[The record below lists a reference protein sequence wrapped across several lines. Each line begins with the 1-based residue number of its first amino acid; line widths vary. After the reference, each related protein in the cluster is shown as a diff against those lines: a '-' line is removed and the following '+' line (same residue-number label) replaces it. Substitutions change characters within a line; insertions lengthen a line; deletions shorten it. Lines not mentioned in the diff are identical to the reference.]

1 MDKEQK
7 LQLKKIVK
15 NPAVSWIFGVSGKL
29 KLGVLLLVLLNSA
42 ISISAVAFALVLREA
57 IDGAVSGNKMVF
69 LKFVII
75 LGLIMVGQIAARG
88 VIRFL
93 DEYVR
98 SGMENVIKTR
108 LYETILSRKY
118 SAITAFHTGELLN
131 RITNDAVVVA
141 DGFVQIIPG
150 IIAMLVK
157 LAGAAA
163 VLFVLDYRFS
173 VIFFAGGGLVLIFT
187 TLFRRVMKKLHK
199 DVQAADG
206 VLRSYLSEN
215 LGSLMV
221 LKTFGAERKSID
233 TSKQYMDKHRFMRMK
248 RNKFSNI
255 CNVGFGLVMN
265 GGYIF
270 GLCWCSF
277 GILHGSIT
285 YGTLSAV
292 LQLVDQLWA
301 PLANMTGY
309 LPKFYGMLSSAERC
323 MELETLEE
331 EHVESQFSRDYCR
344 ELYKDMT
351 SIECKNITFR
361 YEDDIILENADISI
375 GKGELITIMGN
386 SGAGKSTL
394 LKLLLAI
401 YEPEKGTLEIKTEKE
416 SYALTEKYR
425 KMFAYV
431 PQGNFLMSGNV
442 TSAIASLDDTSADV
456 DMDKVKAVAHIACAD
471 TFVEK
476 LEHGYD
482 TLIGE
487 RGMGIS
493 EGQAQRLAIARALY
507 TDAPVLLLDEAT
519 SALDEQIEK
528 KVLKNIRELTDKTV
542 IIVSHR
548 KAVLEVCDRC
558 VVLEDKHFEYWRVS
572 YRASC
577 KCCGWQAGA

>member
-15 NPAVSWIFGVSGKL
+15 NPAMSWIFGVSGKL

-75 LGLIMVGQIAARG
+75 LGLIMLGQIAARG

-173 VIFFAGGGLVLIFT
+173 IIFFAGGGLVLIFT

-351 SIECKNITFR
+351 AIECKNITFR

-442 TSAIASLDDTSADV
+442 TSAIASLDDTNADV

-528 KVLKNIRELTDKTV
+528 KVLKNIMELTDKTV

-558 VVLEDKHFEYWRVS
+558 VVLEDKHFE
-572 YRASC
+572 
-577 KCCGWQAGA
+577 

>member
-1 MDKEQK
+1 M
-7 LQLKKIVK
+7 
-15 NPAVSWIFGVSGKL
+15 
-29 KLGVLLLVLLNSA
+29 
-42 ISISAVAFALVLREA
+42 AFALVLREA

-75 LGLIMVGQIAARG
+75 LGLIMLGQIAARG

-173 VIFFAGGGLVLIFT
+173 IIFFAGGGLVLIFT

-248 RNKFSNI
+248 RNRFSNI

-351 SIECKNITFR
+351 AIECKNITFR

-416 SYALTEKYR
+416 SYALTERYR

-558 VVLEDKHFEYWRVS
+558 VVLEDKHFE
-572 YRASC
+572 
-577 KCCGWQAGA
+577 

>member
-15 NPAVSWIFGVSGKL
+15 NPAMSWIFGVSGKL
-29 KLGVLLLVLLNSA
+29 KVGVLLLVLLNSA

-118 SAITAFHTGELLN
+118 SAITAYHTGELLN

-248 RNKFSNI
+248 RNRFSNI

-351 SIECKNITFR
+351 AIECKNITFR

-416 SYALTEKYR
+416 SYALTERYR

-442 TSAIASLDDTSADV
+442 TSAIVSLDDTSADV

-558 VVLEDKHFEYWRVS
+558 VVLEDKHFE
-572 YRASC
+572 
-577 KCCGWQAGA
+577 

>member
-15 NPAVSWIFGVSGKL
+15 NSAMSWIFGVSGKL

-118 SAITAFHTGELLN
+118 SAITAYHTGELLN

-233 TSKQYMDKHRFMRMK
+233 TSKHYMDKHRFMRMK
-248 RNKFSNI
+248 RNRFSNI

-351 SIECKNITFR
+351 AIECKNITFR

-558 VVLEDKHFEYWRVS
+558 VVLEDKHFE
-572 YRASC
+572 
-577 KCCGWQAGA
+577 

>member
-15 NPAVSWIFGVSGKL
+15 NPAMSWIFGVSGKL

-42 ISISAVAFALVLREA
+42 ISISAVVFALVLREA

-75 LGLIMVGQIAARG
+75 LGLIMLGQIAARG

-118 SAITAFHTGELLN
+118 SAITAYHTGELLN

-351 SIECKNITFR
+351 AIECKNITFR
-361 YEDDIILENADISI
+361 YEDDIILENADIYI

-401 YEPEKGTLEIKTEKE
+401 YGPEKGTLEIKTEKE

-476 LEHGYD
+476 LEQGYD

-558 VVLEDKHFEYWRVS
+558 VVLEDKHFE
-572 YRASC
+572 
-577 KCCGWQAGA
+577 

>member
-15 NPAVSWIFGVSGKL
+15 NPAMSWIFGVSGKL

-248 RNKFSNI
+248 RNRFSNI

-351 SIECKNITFR
+351 AIECKNITFR

-416 SYALTEKYR
+416 SYALTERYR

-558 VVLEDKHFEYWRVS
+558 VVLEDKHFE
-572 YRASC
+572 
-577 KCCGWQAGA
+577 

>member
-15 NPAVSWIFGVSGKL
+15 NPAMSWIFGVSGKL

-75 LGLIMVGQIAARG
+75 LGLIMLGQIAARG

-98 SGMENVIKTR
+98 SSMENVIKTR

-118 SAITAFHTGELLN
+118 SVITAFHTGELLN

-351 SIECKNITFR
+351 AIECKNITFR

-558 VVLEDKHFEYWRVS
+558 VVLEDKHFE
-572 YRASC
+572 
-577 KCCGWQAGA
+577 

>member
-7 LQLKKIVK
+7 LQLNKIVK
-15 NPAVSWIFGVSGKL
+15 NPAMSWIFGVSGKL
-29 KLGVLLLVLLNSA
+29 KVGVLLLVLLNSA

-118 SAITAFHTGELLN
+118 SAITAYHTGELLN

-248 RNKFSNI
+248 RNRFSNI

-351 SIECKNITFR
+351 AIECKNITFR

-416 SYALTEKYR
+416 SYALTERYR

-558 VVLEDKHFEYWRVS
+558 VVLEDKHFE
-572 YRASC
+572 
-577 KCCGWQAGA
+577 

>member
-15 NPAVSWIFGVSGKL
+15 NPAMSWIFGVSGKL

-157 LAGAAA
+157 LVGAAA

-173 VIFFAGGGLVLIFT
+173 VIFFVGGGLVLIFT

-248 RNKFSNI
+248 RNRFSNI

-351 SIECKNITFR
+351 AIECKNITFR

-401 YEPEKGTLEIKTEKE
+401 YEPEKGTLEIKTDKE
-416 SYALTEKYR
+416 SYALTERYR

-442 TSAIASLDDTSADV
+442 TSAIASLDDTNADV

-558 VVLEDKHFEYWRVS
+558 VVLEDKHFE
-572 YRASC
+572 
-577 KCCGWQAGA
+577 

>member
-15 NPAVSWIFGVSGKL
+15 NPAMSWIFGVSGKL

-75 LGLIMVGQIAARG
+75 LGLIMLGQIAARG

-118 SAITAFHTGELLN
+118 SAITAYHTGELLN

-277 GILHGSIT
+277 GILQGSIT

-351 SIECKNITFR
+351 AIECKNITFR

-558 VVLEDKHFEYWRVS
+558 VVLEDKHFE
-572 YRASC
+572 
-577 KCCGWQAGA
+577 

>member
-15 NPAVSWIFGVSGKL
+15 NPAMSLNFVVSGKL

-118 SAITAFHTGELLN
+118 SAITAYHTGELLN

-233 TSKQYMDKHRFMRMK
+233 TSKHYMDKHRFMRMK
-248 RNKFSNI
+248 RNRFSNI

-351 SIECKNITFR
+351 AIECKNITFR

-558 VVLEDKHFEYWRVS
+558 VVLEDKHFE
-572 YRASC
+572 
-577 KCCGWQAGA
+577 

>member
-15 NPAVSWIFGVSGKL
+15 NPAMSWIFGVSGKL

-173 VIFFAGGGLVLIFT
+173 IIFFAGGGLVLIFT

-248 RNKFSNI
+248 RNRFSNI

-351 SIECKNITFR
+351 AIECKNITFR

-416 SYALTEKYR
+416 SYALTERYR

-558 VVLEDKHFEYWRVS
+558 VVLEDKHFE
-572 YRASC
+572 
-577 KCCGWQAGA
+577 

>member
-15 NPAVSWIFGVSGKL
+15 NPAMSWIFGVSGKL

-118 SAITAFHTGELLN
+118 SAITAYHTGELLN

-351 SIECKNITFR
+351 AIECKNITFR
-361 YEDDIILENADISI
+361 YEDDIILENADIYI

-558 VVLEDKHFEYWRVS
+558 VVLEDKHFE
-572 YRASC
+572 
-577 KCCGWQAGA
+577 

>member
-15 NPAVSWIFGVSGKL
+15 NPAMSWIFGVSGKL

-75 LGLIMVGQIAARG
+75 LGLIMLGQIAARG

-157 LAGAAA
+157 LVGAAA

-173 VIFFAGGGLVLIFT
+173 VIFFAGGGLVLVFT

-248 RNKFSNI
+248 RNRFSNI

-331 EHVESQFSRDYCR
+331 EHVERQFSRDYCR

-442 TSAIASLDDTSADV
+442 TSAIASLDDTNADV
-456 DMDKVKAVAHIACAD
+456 DMDKVRAVAHIACAD

-558 VVLEDKHFEYWRVS
+558 VVLEDKHFE
-572 YRASC
+572 
-577 KCCGWQAGA
+577 

>member
-15 NPAVSWIFGVSGKL
+15 NPAMSWIFGVSGKL
-29 KLGVLLLVLLNSA
+29 KVGVLLLVLLNSA

-118 SAITAFHTGELLN
+118 SAITAYHTGELLN

-248 RNKFSNI
+248 RNRFSNI

-292 LQLVDQLWA
+292 LQIVDQLWA

-351 SIECKNITFR
+351 AIECKNITFR

-416 SYALTEKYR
+416 SYALTERYR

-558 VVLEDKHFEYWRVS
+558 VVLEDKHFE
-572 YRASC
+572 
-577 KCCGWQAGA
+577 

>member
-15 NPAVSWIFGVSGKL
+15 NPAMSWIFGVSGKL

-75 LGLIMVGQIAARG
+75 LGLIMLGQIAARG

-173 VIFFAGGGLVLIFT
+173 IIFFAGGGLVLIFT

-233 TSKQYMDKHRFMRMK
+233 TSKQYMDKHRFMRLK
-248 RNKFSNI
+248 RNRFSNI

-351 SIECKNITFR
+351 AIECKNITFR

-416 SYALTEKYR
+416 SYALTERYR

-558 VVLEDKHFEYWRVS
+558 VVLEDKHFE
-572 YRASC
+572 
-577 KCCGWQAGA
+577 

>member
-7 LQLKKIVK
+7 LQLNKIVK
-15 NPAVSWIFGVSGKL
+15 NPAMSWIFGVSGKL

-75 LGLIMVGQIAARG
+75 LGLIMLGQIAARG

-248 RNKFSNI
+248 RNRFSNI

-351 SIECKNITFR
+351 AIECKNITFR

-528 KVLKNIRELTDKTV
+528 NVLKNIRELTDKTV

-558 VVLEDKHFEYWRVS
+558 VVLEDKHFE
-572 YRASC
+572 
-577 KCCGWQAGA
+577 

>member
-7 LQLKKIVK
+7 LQLNKIVK
-15 NPAVSWIFGVSGKL
+15 NPAMSWIFGVSGKL

-75 LGLIMVGQIAARG
+75 LGLIMLGQIAARG

-173 VIFFAGGGLVLIFT
+173 IIFFAGGGLVLIFT

-248 RNKFSNI
+248 RNRFSNI

-351 SIECKNITFR
+351 AIECKNITFR

-416 SYALTEKYR
+416 SYALTERYR

-558 VVLEDKHFEYWRVS
+558 VVLEDKHFE
-572 YRASC
+572 
-577 KCCGWQAGA
+577 

>member
-15 NPAVSWIFGVSGKL
+15 NPAMSWIFGVSGKL

-248 RNKFSNI
+248 RNRFSNI

-351 SIECKNITFR
+351 AIECKNITFR

-401 YEPEKGTLEIKTEKE
+401 YEPEKGTLEIKTDRE

-558 VVLEDKHFEYWRVS
+558 VVLEDKHFE
-572 YRASC
+572 
-577 KCCGWQAGA
+577 

>member
-1 MDKEQK
+1 MDKDNK
-7 LQLKKIVK
+7 PQLKMMFK
-15 NPAVSWIFGVSGKL
+15 NPALSWIFGVSGRL
-29 KLGVLLLVLLNSA
+29 KFGMFFLVLLNSA
-42 ISISAVAFALVLREA
+42 ISLSAVAFALVLREA
-57 IDGAVSGNKMVF
+57 IDGAVAGRKIEF
-69 LKFVII
+69 LKWAGV
-75 LGLIMVGQIAARG
+75 LALIMLAQVAARA

-93 DEYVR
+93 EEYVR

-118 SAITAFHTGELLN
+118 SSITAFHTGELLN

-157 LAGAAA
+157 LIGAAV

-173 VIFFAGGGLVLIFT
+173 VIFFAGGALVLVFT

-221 LKTFGAERKSID
+221 LKTFGAEKKSIAA
-233 TSKQYMDKHRFMRMK
+233 SKQYMDIHKSMRMK

-255 CNVGFGLVMN
+255 CNIGFGLVMN

-277 GILHGSIT
+277 GILYGRIT

-292 LQLVDQLWA
+292 LQLVDQLWT

-309 LPKFYGMLSSAERC
+309 LPKFYAMLSSAERC
-323 MELETLEE
+323 MELEALEE
-331 EHVESQFSRDYCR
+331 EHVENQYDREFCR
-344 ELYKDMT
+344 KMYDDM
-351 SIECKNITFR
+351 SAIECRNITFR
-361 YEDDIILENADISI
+361 YEDDVVLENADLSVK
-375 GKGELITIMGN
+375 KGELVTIMGN

-394 LKLLLAI
+394 LKLLLSI
-401 YEPEKGTLEIKTEKE
+401 YEPEKGSLEFVTGHGRIAVTEE
-416 SYALTEKYR
+416 YR

-442 TSAIASLDDTSADV
+442 TDAIASLDDTAAAV
-456 DMDKVKAVAHIACAD
+456 DMDKVKRAAHIACAD
-471 TFVEK
+471 TFIQE

-507 TDAPVLLLDEAT
+507 TDSPVLLLDEAT
-519 SALDEQIEK
+519 SALDERSEK
-528 KVLKNIRELTDKTV
+528 RVLKNIRELTDKTV
-542 IIVSHR
+542 IVVSHR
-548 KAVLEVCDRC
+548 KAVLDVCDRC
-558 VVLEDKHFEYWRVS
+558 VVLEDKHFE
-572 YRASC
+572 
-577 KCCGWQAGA
+577 

>member
-7 LQLKKIVK
+7 LQLNKIVK
-15 NPAVSWIFGVSGKL
+15 NPAMSWIFGVSGKL

-75 LGLIMVGQIAARG
+75 LGLIMLGQIAARG

-173 VIFFAGGGLVLIFT
+173 IIFFAGGGLVLIFT

-248 RNKFSNI
+248 RNRFSNI

-265 GGYIF
+265 GGYI
-270 GLCWCSF
+270 F

-351 SIECKNITFR
+351 AIECKNITFR

-528 KVLKNIRELTDKTV
+528 NVLKNIRELTDKTV

-558 VVLEDKHFEYWRVS
+558 VVLEDKHFE
-572 YRASC
+572 
-577 KCCGWQAGA
+577 

>member
-7 LQLKKIVK
+7 LQLNKIVK
-15 NPAVSWIFGVSGKL
+15 NPAMSWIFGVSGKL
-29 KLGVLLLVLLNSA
+29 KLGVVLLVLLNSA

-118 SAITAFHTGELLN
+118 SVITAFHTGELLN

-351 SIECKNITFR
+351 AIECKNITFR

-442 TSAIASLDDTSADV
+442 TSAIASLDDTSVDV

-558 VVLEDKHFEYWRVS
+558 VVLEDKHFE
-572 YRASC
+572 
-577 KCCGWQAGA
+577 

>member
-15 NPAVSWIFGVSGKL
+15 NPAMSWIFGVSGKL

-118 SAITAFHTGELLN
+118 SAITAYHTGELLN

-233 TSKQYMDKHRFMRMK
+233 TSKHYMDKHRFMRMK
-248 RNKFSNI
+248 RNRLSNI

-351 SIECKNITFR
+351 AIECKNITFR

-558 VVLEDKHFEYWRVS
+558 VVLEDKHFE
-572 YRASC
+572 
-577 KCCGWQAGA
+577 

>member
-15 NPAVSWIFGVSGKL
+15 NPAMSWIFGVSGKL

-118 SAITAFHTGELLN
+118 SAIIAYHTGELLN

-351 SIECKNITFR
+351 AIECKNITFR

-416 SYALTEKYR
+416 SYALTERYR

-558 VVLEDKHFEYWRVS
+558 VVLEDKHFE
-572 YRASC
+572 
-577 KCCGWQAGA
+577 

>member
-15 NPAVSWIFGVSGKL
+15 NPAMSWIFGVSGKL

-141 DGFVQIIPG
+141 DGFVQIVPG

-157 LAGAAA
+157 LVGAAA

-173 VIFFAGGGLVLIFT
+173 VIFFAGGGFVLIFT

-351 SIECKNITFR
+351 AIECKNITFR

-401 YEPEKGTLEIKTEKE
+401 YEPEKGTLEIKTDKE
-416 SYALTEKYR
+416 SYALTERYR

-442 TSAIASLDDTSADV
+442 TSAIASLDDTNADV

-558 VVLEDKHFEYWRVS
+558 VVLEDKHFE
-572 YRASC
+572 
-577 KCCGWQAGA
+577 

>member
-15 NPAVSWIFGVSGKL
+15 NPAMSWIFGVSGKL
-29 KLGVLLLVLLNSA
+29 KLGVLFLVLLNSA

-157 LAGAAA
+157 LVGAAA

-351 SIECKNITFR
+351 AIECKNITFR
-361 YEDDIILENADISI
+361 YEDDIILENADIYI

-416 SYALTEKYR
+416 SYALTERYR

-558 VVLEDKHFEYWRVS
+558 VVLEDKHFE
-572 YRASC
+572 
-577 KCCGWQAGA
+577 

>member
-7 LQLKKIVK
+7 LQLNKIVK
-15 NPAVSWIFGVSGKL
+15 NPAMSWIFGVSGKL

-118 SAITAFHTGELLN
+118 SAITAYHTGELLN

-351 SIECKNITFR
+351 AIECKNITFR
-361 YEDDIILENADISI
+361 YEDDIILENADIYI

-476 LEHGYD
+476 LEQGYD

-558 VVLEDKHFEYWRVS
+558 VVLEDKHFE
-572 YRASC
+572 
-577 KCCGWQAGA
+577 

>member
-15 NPAVSWIFGVSGKL
+15 NPAMSWIFGVSGKL

-75 LGLIMVGQIAARG
+75 LGLIMLGQIAARG

-173 VIFFAGGGLVLIFT
+173 IIFFAGGGLVLIFT

-248 RNKFSNI
+248 RNRFSNI

-351 SIECKNITFR
+351 AIECKNITFR

-416 SYALTEKYR
+416 SYALTERYR
-425 KMFAYV
+425 KMLAYV

-558 VVLEDKHFEYWRVS
+558 VVLEDKHFE
-572 YRASC
+572 
-577 KCCGWQAGA
+577 

>member
-7 LQLKKIVK
+7 LQLNKIVK
-15 NPAVSWIFGVSGKL
+15 NPAMSWIFGVSGKL

-118 SAITAFHTGELLN
+118 SVITAFHTGELLN

-309 LPKFYGMLSSAERC
+309 LLKFYGMLSSAERC

-351 SIECKNITFR
+351 AIECKNITFR

-442 TSAIASLDDTSADV
+442 TSAIASLDDTSVDV

-558 VVLEDKHFEYWRVS
+558 VVLEDKHFE
-572 YRASC
+572 
-577 KCCGWQAGA
+577 

>member
-15 NPAVSWIFGVSGKL
+15 NPAMSWIFGVSGKL

-173 VIFFAGGGLVLIFT
+173 IIFFAGGGLVLIFT
-187 TLFRRVMKKLHK
+187 TLFRRVMKKIHK

-248 RNKFSNI
+248 RNRFSNI

-351 SIECKNITFR
+351 AIECKNITFR

-416 SYALTEKYR
+416 SYALTERYR

-542 IIVSHR
+542 VIVSHR

-558 VVLEDKHFEYWRVS
+558 VVLEDKHFE
-572 YRASC
+572 
-577 KCCGWQAGA
+577 

>member
-15 NPAVSWIFGVSGKL
+15 NPAMSWIFGVSGKL

-118 SAITAFHTGELLN
+118 SAITAYHTGELLN

-351 SIECKNITFR
+351 AIECKNITFR

-442 TSAIASLDDTSADV
+442 TSAIASLDDTNADV
-456 DMDKVKAVAHIACAD
+456 DMDKAKAVAHIACAD

-558 VVLEDKHFEYWRVS
+558 VVLEDKHFE
-572 YRASC
+572 
-577 KCCGWQAGA
+577 

>member
-15 NPAVSWIFGVSGKL
+15 NPAMSWIFGVSGKL

-118 SAITAFHTGELLN
+118 SAITAYHTGELLN

-248 RNKFSNI
+248 RNRFSNI

-351 SIECKNITFR
+351 AIECKNITFR

-456 DMDKVKAVAHIACAD
+456 DMDKVKAVTHIACAD

-558 VVLEDKHFEYWRVS
+558 VVLEDKHFE
-572 YRASC
+572 
-577 KCCGWQAGA
+577 

>member
-15 NPAVSWIFGVSGKL
+15 NPAMSWIFGVSGKL

-118 SAITAFHTGELLN
+118 SAITAYHTGELLN

-233 TSKQYMDKHRFMRMK
+233 TSKHYMDKHRFMRMK
-248 RNKFSNI
+248 RNRFSNI

-351 SIECKNITFR
+351 AIECKNITFR

-456 DMDKVKAVAHIACAD
+456 DIDKVKAVAHIACAD

-558 VVLEDKHFEYWRVS
+558 VVLEDKHFE
-572 YRASC
+572 
-577 KCCGWQAGA
+577 

>member
-15 NPAVSWIFGVSGKL
+15 NPAMSWIFGVSGKL

-248 RNKFSNI
+248 RNRFSNI

-344 ELYKDMT
+344 ELYKGMT
-351 SIECKNITFR
+351 AIECKNITFR

-528 KVLKNIRELTDKTV
+528 NVLKNIRELTDKTV

-558 VVLEDKHFEYWRVS
+558 VVLEDKHFE
-572 YRASC
+572 
-577 KCCGWQAGA
+577 

>member
-15 NPAVSWIFGVSGKL
+15 NPAMSWIFGVSGKL

-157 LAGAAA
+157 LVGAAA

-248 RNKFSNI
+248 RNRFSNI

-351 SIECKNITFR
+351 AIECKNITFR

-401 YEPEKGTLEIKTEKE
+401 YEPEKGTLELKTDKE
-416 SYALTEKYR
+416 SYALTERYR

-442 TSAIASLDDTSADV
+442 TSAIASLDDTNADV

-558 VVLEDKHFEYWRVS
+558 VVLEDKHFE
-572 YRASC
+572 
-577 KCCGWQAGA
+577 

>member
-7 LQLKKIVK
+7 FQLKKIVK
-15 NPAVSWIFGVSGKL
+15 NPAMSWIFGVSGKL

-157 LAGAAA
+157 LVGAAA

-173 VIFFAGGGLVLIFT
+173 VIFFAGGGLVLVFT

-248 RNKFSNI
+248 RNRFSNI

-351 SIECKNITFR
+351 AIECKNITFR

-558 VVLEDKHFEYWRVS
+558 VVLEDKHFE
-572 YRASC
+572 
-577 KCCGWQAGA
+577 

>member
-7 LQLKKIVK
+7 LQLNKVVK
-15 NPAVSWIFGVSGKL
+15 NPAMSWIFGVSGKL

-98 SGMENVIKTR
+98 SSMENVIKTR

-344 ELYKDMT
+344 ELYKDT
-351 SIECKNITFR
+351 TAIECKNITFR

-401 YEPEKGTLEIKTEKE
+401 YEPEKGTLEIKTDKE

-442 TSAIASLDDTSADV
+442 TSAIASLDDTNADV

-558 VVLEDKHFEYWRVS
+558 VVLEDKHFE
-572 YRASC
+572 
-577 KCCGWQAGA
+577 

>member
-15 NPAVSWIFGVSGKL
+15 NPAMSWIFGVSGKL

-42 ISISAVAFALVLREA
+42 ISISAVVFALVLREA

-75 LGLIMVGQIAARG
+75 LGLIMLGQIAARG

-118 SAITAFHTGELLN
+118 SAITAYHTGELLN

-248 RNKFSNI
+248 RNRFSNI

-351 SIECKNITFR
+351 AIECKNITFR

-493 EGQAQRLAIARALY
+493 EGQAQRLAIARALF

-558 VVLEDKHFEYWRVS
+558 VVLEDKHFE
-572 YRASC
+572 
-577 KCCGWQAGA
+577 

>member
-15 NPAVSWIFGVSGKL
+15 NPAMSWIFGVSGKL

-118 SAITAFHTGELLN
+118 SAITAYHTGELLN

-233 TSKQYMDKHRFMRMK
+233 TSKHYMDKHRFMRMK
-248 RNKFSNI
+248 RNRFSNI

-351 SIECKNITFR
+351 AIECKNITFR

-394 LKLLLAI
+394 LLAI
-401 YEPEKGTLEIKTEKE
+401 YEPEKETLEIKTEKE

-558 VVLEDKHFEYWRVS
+558 VVLEDKHFE
-572 YRASC
+572 
-577 KCCGWQAGA
+577 